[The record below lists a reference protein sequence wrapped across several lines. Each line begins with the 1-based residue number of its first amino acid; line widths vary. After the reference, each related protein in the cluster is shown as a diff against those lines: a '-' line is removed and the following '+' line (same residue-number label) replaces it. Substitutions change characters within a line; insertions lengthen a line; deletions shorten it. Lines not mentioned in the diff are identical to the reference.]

1 MKSSLGISQRQ
12 ALAWSVG
19 FQWHGTI
26 GDGDMWL
33 PAIRWGN
40 QLPWPTGWGGTQPL
54 TKYMV
59 LKCRGCWRWLTFNV
73 PSPGNLLYFLF
84 CSNQSE
90 LITNYVFY
98 CCVVPKRCFDLLWD
112 CNAKHNSIQKDC
124 TQTYDWPS
132 LHRTLSK
139 SFMPGILCTHLHEN
153 FTRMLPESSY
163 LGNSPVALYG
173 QYDVFHIIIRP
184 TMPLMPGRP
193 AQLRSKLWTATF
205 RAGRCWST
213 LVVKFFPW
221 FPRFLQFRMD
231 VVHSDRNCSALFLV
245 TYSWTLLR
253 SVFSTEASPKSSV
266 RTSRCCE
273 PM

>member
-1 MKSSLGISQRQ
+1 
-12 ALAWSVG
+12 
-19 FQWHGTI
+19 
-26 GDGDMWL
+26 
-33 PAIRWGN
+33 
-40 QLPWPTGWGGTQPL
+40 
-54 TKYMV
+54 
-59 LKCRGCWRWLTFNV
+59 
-73 PSPGNLLYFLF
+73 
-84 CSNQSE
+84 
-90 LITNYVFY
+90 
-98 CCVVPKRCFDLLWD
+98 
-112 CNAKHNSIQKDC
+112 
-124 TQTYDWPS
+124 
-132 LHRTLSK
+132 
-139 SFMPGILCTHLHEN
+139 MPGILCTHLHEN

-193 AQLRSKLWTATF
+193 TQLRSKLWTATF
-205 RAGRCWST
+205 RAGRCWSM

-273 PM
+273 PMYIDQCAKITNPPAELSAFYTENEPAPGWLWLDLTIRNRQVDGFYLPGSILKWILLGLFYLVQVAGNSQPSTLPSINITWVAPRIMYHELLLVGCRWFLMVPIHRFHRNPHYEASYSTLI